1 VGALANSK
9 LMSRVFN
16 NWRQGFN
23 LSQNLYSHK
32 NKAILAI
39 WNAKCADVKKDVQR
53 AFTIWREKSNFDK
66 LR

>member
-39 WNAKCADVKKDVQR
+39 WNAKCADVKKDV
-53 AFTIWREKSNFDK
+53 
-66 LR
+66 